1 MSHLGN
7 SSSPPSE
14 RNVLRGWITRGST
27 RSEAGTQNHTALVTP
42 GCEQVSMGKI
52 KQRATAMCVYSS
64 PARSMVTGFIEK
76 GLSARSYQT
85 EVNPAMFSLS
95 DRVGKKLTGCVL
107 HVSIGRKLAV
117 IRDAEKLKNS
127 ESTVGSLPEGFKELI
142 CFGCVDLLD
151 LQYLKVENKRE
162 ETVKFHMNL

>member
-1 MSHLGN
+1 MVVLHTSL
-7 SSSPPSE
+7 
-14 RNVLRGWITRGST
+14 NVLWAIWEIPALPLRKEMFYVVGSLEGAHGARLAHKT
-27 RSEAGTQNHTALVTP
+27 TLPWWLQAASK
-42 GCEQVSMGKI
+42 VSMGKI
-52 KQRATAMCVYSS
+52 KQGATAMCVYSS
-64 PARSMVTGFIEK
+64 PASSMVTGFIEK

-85 EVNPAMFSLS
+85 EVNPAMFSLN

-142 CFGCVDLLD
+142 CFGCVDCLI
-151 LQYLKVENKRE
+151 YNI
-162 ETVKFHMNL
+162 